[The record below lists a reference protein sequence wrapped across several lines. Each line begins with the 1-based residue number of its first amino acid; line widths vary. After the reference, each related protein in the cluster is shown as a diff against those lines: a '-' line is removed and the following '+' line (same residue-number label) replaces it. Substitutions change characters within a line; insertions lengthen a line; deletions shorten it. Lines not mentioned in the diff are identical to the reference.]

1 MRQTLKRLAKLTAG
15 YSLVTLLGPIVTI
28 LLVPLYT
35 RVLAP
40 ADYGVVDVALT
51 FASLVGVFINLG
63 VDQALNAFF
72 FDAGPDHQ
80 RNLITTAAL
89 FVGGC
94 GLVMGLAIAVLATPL
109 AVFLFK
115 DPSRSPIFYL
125 LALSSIT
132 SPVYG
137 IISAGLRLQM
147 RVKRVNALGLT
158 YLAAVII
165 TNIFLIL
172 VLHLKATGIIVTNTV
187 TNLFVCGLSLIL
199 GRDVLHGRFLRSLL
213 FPLVRTGLSLLPGT
227 ISTILLLQVDRLLL
241 TQFVS
246 SGDIGL
252 YSIANK
258 LASMIWV
265 LFSAVGSAWTPMALE
280 MANQPDAPR
289 QYARVFEYSAIAWMW
304 FALGL
309 GLFAPEILT
318 IFTRTA
324 YVPAAPYTLALLIFN
339 GPVSMAAGIFGT
351 VLFARKRTRF
361 ISIPTMIAAVI
372 NVVLN
377 LILDPLFGVWGAVWA
392 TVLAG
397 AVMMAGGYL
406 LSRQAMQIP
415 YRMAQIL
422 TLAAVYLS
430 LLMAFLLVPALQT
443 FAIKLLAMLAL
454 TLSILA
460 TGLISR
466 REIQIGGQFLYARFI
481 RPILAR

>member
-15 YSLVTLLGPIVTI
+15 YSLVTLLGPVVTI

-51 FASLVGVFINLG
+51 FASLVGIFINLG

-72 FDAGPDHQ
+72 FDDGPDHQ

-94 GLVMGLAIAVLATPL
+94 GLVIGLAIAVLATPL
-109 AVFLFK
+109 AEVLFK
-115 DPSRSPIFYL
+115 DPSRRPIFYL

-137 IISAGLRLQM
+137 IMSAGLRLQM

-158 YLAAVII
+158 YLAATVI
-165 TNIFLIL
+165 TNIVLIL
-172 VLHLKATGIIVTNTV
+172 VLHLKATGIIVTNAV
-187 TNLFVCGLSLIL
+187 TNLTACGLSLIL
-199 GRDVLHGRFLRSLL
+199 ARDVLFGRFSRSLL
-213 FPLVRTGLSLLPGT
+213 RPLIRTGLSLLPGA
-227 ISTILLLQVDRLLL
+227 ISTVLLLQVDRLLL

-246 SGDIGL
+246 AGDIGL

-265 LFSAVGSAWTPMALE
+265 LFSAVGIAWNPMALE
-280 MANQPDAPR
+280 MANQPDAPH

-318 IFTRTA
+318 IFTRAA
-324 YVPAAPYTLALLIFN
+324 YVSAAPYTLVLLIFN
-339 GPVSMAAGIFGT
+339 GPVSMAAGTFGT
-351 VLFARKRTRF
+351 ILFARKHTRL
-361 ISIPTMIAAVI
+361 ISVPIMVAAVV
-372 NVVLN
+372 NVILN
-377 LILDPLFGVWGAVWA
+377 LVLDPLLGVWGAVWA

-397 AVMMAGGYL
+397 AVMMIGGYV
-406 LSRQAMQIP
+406 LSQQAVRVP
-415 YRMAQIL
+415 YRMGKVL
-422 TLAAVYLS
+422 CLAVVYLS
-430 LLMAFLLVPALQT
+430 LVAVF
-443 FAIKLLAMLAL
+443 L
-454 TLSILA
+454 TLPASNTIPIKVIAMIVLSLTVLL

-466 REIQIGGQFLYARFI
+466 REIEIGGQFLYFRFI
-481 RPILAR
+481 RPVLSR